1 MEDWQTGILG
11 FIILFVLM
19 FLRMHI
25 GVAMGIVAF
34 VGIAFLNSLQS
45 AFGILA
51 DTAFANSSSYV
62 LSIIPMFMLMGE
74 LANISGIIQGA
85 YQTIYRWLGHLP
97 GGLSMAAIGGCS
109 AFAAVC
115 GSSSAT
121 AVIMVSTCL
130 PEMRKRQY
138 WSGLSLGC
146 LAAGGTL
153 GILIPPSSA
162 FVMYGI
168 VTEQSIGKLFLSG
181 VFPGIM
187 LTLLFWIAIYAQC
200 RLNPALGPTGP
211 KYSWRERFISLKDF
225 WAVAVLFIVVIGG
238 IYLGAFT
245 PTEAAGVGVVLA
257 FIIALIKRR
266 VEKKGLAKSL
276 LNSMRT
282 TGMVFLMIIGAMM
295 FNYFMVISGLTGIM
309 AEFVAGLRIPP
320 TLIIVTILVLYLV
333 LGCLMD
339 AFAMLLIVVPIVF
352 PIVMKLGY
360 DPIWFGTMSV
370 IMVEMGLI
378 TPPVGLNVFIVA
390 GMAKDVPMSTIFKGV
405 TPFVIAMAIGITI
418 LMVFPQIATFLP
430 GALK

>member
-1 MEDWQTGILG
+1 MDEWQIGILG
-11 FIILFVLM
+11 FVFLFVLM
-19 FLRMHI
+19 LLRMHI
-25 GVAMGIVAF
+25 GVAMGIVAL
-34 VGIAFLNSLQS
+34 VGIAFLNSIQS

-51 DTAFANSSSYV
+51 DTAFSNSSSYV

-74 LANISGIIQGA
+74 LANMAGLIQGA
-85 YQTIYRWLGHLP
+85 YRTIYRWLGHLP

-146 LAAGGTL
+146 IAAGGTL

-187 LTLLFWIAIYAQC
+187 LTLLFWVAIYAQC
-200 RLNPALGPTGP
+200 KYNPEIGPAGPRFRWGERL
-211 KYSWRERFISLKDF
+211 ISLKDF
-225 WAVAVLFIVVIGG
+225 WPVAVLFVVVIGG
-238 IYLGAFT
+238 IYLGVFT
-245 PTEAAGVGVVLA
+245 PTEAAGVGVVMA
-257 FIIALIKRR
+257 FVIALIKGR
-266 VEKKGLAKSL
+266 VHGKGLAAAL
-276 LNSMRT
+276 LNSVRT
-282 TGMVFLMIIGAMM
+282 TGMVFLMVLGAMM

-309 AEFVAGLRIPP
+309 AEFVTGLEIAP
-320 TLIIVTILVLYLV
+320 TLIIVTIFVLYIV

-352 PIVMKLGY
+352 PIVMELGY

-390 GMAKDVPMSTIFKGV
+390 GMAKGVPMSTIYKGV
-405 TPFVIAMAIGITI
+405 APFVMAITVGVAI